1 MTNYQRWCQRLLMP
15 KLSSEKFM
23 TWLLG
28 RNAHYG
34 DVQELDFGLY
44 NMLLSIYTD
53 ELLARLETMVQEMRI
68 K

>member
-1 MTNYQRWCQRLLMP
+1 MTNYQRWCERLLMP
-15 KLSSEKFM
+15 RHSSETFM
-23 TWLLG
+23 TWLLK

-53 ELLARLETMVQEMRI
+53 ELLARIETMLKELET

>member
-1 MTNYQRWCQRLLMP
+1 MTNYDQWCQRILMP
-15 KLSSEKFM
+15 NYSQEAFM
-23 TWLLG
+23 GWLLK

-34 DVQELDFGLY
+34 DVKELDFGLY

-53 ELLARLETMVQEMRI
+53 EIFARIEILLKEMET